1 MKGYMVTMR
10 VIGVGLLLGGTFM
23 VIIGGLNSRESVQ
36 IGGIV
41 MWLCALPA
49 IMEVKFLRIERRLRK
64 LEGKPTD

>member
-1 MKGYMVTMR
+1 MKAIMIVTGI
-10 VIGVGLLLGGTFM
+10 IGVVLLLVGICM
-23 VIIGGLNSRESVQ
+23 VIIGGLKSMESVQ

-64 LEGKPTD
+64 LEGKSTD